1 MPKSADN
8 LAIDFAALRMLRLV
22 YNLQSFSK
30 AAEVLDVNQST
41 VSYTIERLRTTFR
54 DPLFV
59 RQGGGVVPTR
69 RCLEIV
75 RKAGELIDAFEALVA
90 PSEFVPSQASDIVTI
105 SCNYYERR
113 IILPSFIR
121 ELRRLAPNVS
131 VEVKTAAGQGVDLL
145 KRSEADLLIGP
156 AQVLEGH
163 LYHRALMEDYY
174 VCVMDDR
181 HPLAGAVLTMD
192 DYLEANHAIVTY
204 GGNWRSPYLLELERH
219 SLALKRILSI
229 PSLSDRP
236 EHPRRQ
242 RLDLHRAEPV
252 LRHFWFLDPC
262 RDLPG
267 SGAVQDRLDLDASDP
282 SLGVP
287 RLGASG
293 DRHDMRPAAA
303 LARDP
308 CLMLPLYFA
317 RPFVLRPS

>member
-1 MPKSADN
+1 
-8 LAIDFAALRMLRLV
+8 
-22 YNLQSFSK
+22 
-30 AAEVLDVNQST
+30 VLDVNQST

-75 RKAGELIDAFEALVA
+75 RKVGELIDEFEALVA
-90 PSEFVPSQASDIVTI
+90 PSEFVPSQASDVVTI

-121 ELRRLAPNVS
+121 ELRRVAPNVS

-145 KRSEADLLIGP
+145 KRGEADLLIGP

-181 HPLAGAVLTMD
+181 HPLAGAVLTME

-229 PSLSDRP
+229 PSLSDVPNVLAGSDLISTVPNRFSATFGSSIHVATCPIPARFKIGLTWTHRTHHSAFHGWVRQVIATICGRLPPLP
-236 EHPRRQ
+236 EI
-242 RLDLHRAEPV
+242 PV
-252 LRHFWFLDPC
+252 
-262 RDLPG
+262 
-267 SGAVQDRLDLDASDP
+267 
-282 SLGVP
+282 
-287 RLGASG
+287 
-293 DRHDMRPAAA
+293 
-303 LARDP
+303 
-308 CLMLPLYFA
+308 
-317 RPFVLRPS
+317 